1 MEINKSEILEE
12 MKMMINGKE
21 EVLKA
26 IDNLR
31 KFFQNYNGEYFG
43 LDDLGII
50 DLYVRHLSTPI
61 KINMEVSNENN

>member
-1 MEINKSEILEE
+1 MEINKSEIIEE

-26 IDNLR
+26 IDNLK

-61 KINMEVSNENN
+61 N

>member
-1 MEINKSEILEE
+1 MEINKPEILEE

-61 KINMEVSNENN
+61 N

>member
-61 KINMEVSNENN
+61 D

>member
-21 EVLKA
+21 DVLKA
-26 IDNLR
+26 IDNLK

-61 KINMEVSNENN
+61 N

>member
-61 KINMEVSNENN
+61 N

>member
-12 MKMMINGKE
+12 MKMMFNGKE

-50 DLYVRHLSTPI
+50 DLYVRHLSAPI
-61 KINMEVSNENN
+61 D

>member
-12 MKMMINGKE
+12 IKMMINGKE

-61 KINMEVSNENN
+61 N

>member
-26 IDNLR
+26 IDNLK

-61 KINMEVSNENN
+61 N